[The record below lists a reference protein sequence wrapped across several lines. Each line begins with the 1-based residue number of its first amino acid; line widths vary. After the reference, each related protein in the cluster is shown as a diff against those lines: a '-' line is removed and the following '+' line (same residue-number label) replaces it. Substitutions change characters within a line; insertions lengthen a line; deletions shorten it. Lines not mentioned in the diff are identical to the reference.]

1 MTGPSQPT
9 TFAARRVFTGE
20 RFEPA
25 TVRVQDGMI
34 RVVDAFDATA
44 DVLLD
49 DTQVLLPGLV
59 DSHVHLD
66 EPGRTEWE
74 GFLTGTAAALAGGV
88 TTLLD
93 MPLNSVPVLS
103 LIHI

>member
-66 EPGRTEWE
+66 EPGRTEWRASSPAPQQRSQ
-74 GFLTGTAAALAGGV
+74 AA
-88 TTLLD
+88 
-93 MPLNSVPVLS
+93 
-103 LIHI
+103 

>member
-44 DVLLD
+44 D
-49 DTQVLLPGLV
+49 
-59 DSHVHLD
+59 
-66 EPGRTEWE
+66 
-74 GFLTGTAAALAGGV
+74 
-88 TTLLD
+88 
-93 MPLNSVPVLS
+93 LS